1 MGEVIRFK
9 RPDLGKKQKSHTLCK
24 SGFHKWEVDK
34 AKPFDTKAGKLVNR
48 YVCHRCGAIKTESR

>member
-9 RPDLGKKQKSHTLCK
+9 KPRLSEKHKGRSLCK

-34 AKPFDTKAGKLVNR
+34 AKPFDTRAGKLVSC
-48 YVCHRCGAIKTESR
+48 YVCSRCGLTKTESR

>member
-9 RPDLGKKQKSHTLCK
+9 KPRLSEKHKGRSLCK

-34 AKPFDTKAGKLVNR
+34 TKPFDTRAGKLVSR
-48 YVCHRCGAIKTESR
+48 YVCSRCGLTKTESR